1 MIKIYFFN
9 IYDLM
14 SLKDTEILEKLKI
27 GDQSGYKDLFDL
39 YYIPLSVYSLKYCDS
54 FDQAEDIVQEI
65 FVKFWDEKLY
75 LKLNNSIGPYLFKA
89 VKNNTLSY
97 LKKNKRYRF
106 EKIEDQVNRI
116 IIEDEVVDLENIEEE
131 KRKLYRKIEALPL
144 KSREVFKAIVLNNL
158 KYKEAAEELGVS
170 VNTIKTHYSNA
181 LKQLRKSLNIIIVLL
196 LV

>member
-1 MIKIYFFN
+1 MR
-9 IYDLM
+9 
-14 SLKDTEILEKLKI
+14 LKDIEILEKLKI

-65 FVKFWDEKLY
+65 FVKFWDDKLH
-75 LKLNNSIGPYLFKA
+75 LKLKNSIGPYLFKA

-97 LKKNKRYRF
+97 IKKNARYRF
-106 EKIEDQVNRI
+106 EEIESQVNRL
-116 IIEDEVVDLENIEEE
+116 IEDEAVDVENIEEE
-131 KRKLYRKIEALPL
+131 KRKLYREIEALPE
-144 KSREVFKAIVLNNL
+144 KSREVFKAIVLDNL
-158 KYKEAAEELGVS
+158 KYKEAAEQLDVS

-181 LKQLRKSLNIIIVLL
+181 LKQLRKSLDIIIFLL